1 MLAKTSG
8 EIEMR
13 AAMAAVFQNA
23 QNQTII
29 RLRKL
34 CLRSSNWSLRYNT
47 F

>member
-13 AAMAAVFQNA
+13 AAVFQNA